1 MSEDFAM
8 KGNIHGV
15 QRLGYGYPLGAIFS
29 LTHAASSVPIV
40 VTWSGPAHY
49 PSWCLGLI
57 AGFVHLPQHPPQ
69 LFQCVTV

>member
-8 KGNIHGV
+8 KGNIHRF

-29 LTHAASSVPIV
+29 LTHATSSVRIV
-40 VTWSGPAHY
+40 VTWSEPAHY
-49 PSWCLGLI
+49 LSWRLGLI
-57 AGFVHLPQHPPQ
+57 EVFVHLPQHPPQ